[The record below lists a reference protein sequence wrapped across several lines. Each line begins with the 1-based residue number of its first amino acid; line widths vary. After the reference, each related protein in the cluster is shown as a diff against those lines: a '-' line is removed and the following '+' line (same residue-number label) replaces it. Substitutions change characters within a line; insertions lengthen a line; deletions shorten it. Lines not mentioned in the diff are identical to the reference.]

1 MIKISV
7 EMGVASE
14 ADSVPSPVSPD
25 DRMNRY
31 PLSSS
36 QIEATTRSEPEQ
48 SPLHGSGHDL
58 QL

>member
-1 MIKISV
+1 
-7 EMGVASE
+7 MGVASE

-36 QIEATTRSEPEQ
+36 QIEATTRSEPDQ